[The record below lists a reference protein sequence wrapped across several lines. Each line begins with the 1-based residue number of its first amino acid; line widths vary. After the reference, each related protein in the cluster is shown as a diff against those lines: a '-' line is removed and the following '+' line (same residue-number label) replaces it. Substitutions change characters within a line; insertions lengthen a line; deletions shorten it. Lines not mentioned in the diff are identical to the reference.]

1 MNQNDDQLNALLRE
15 AAERLTLLPP
25 TLTPN
30 IERRLRTAIWRRR
43 IVATVTLAASIAGIW
58 LASHLAFP
66 PMPPTPMLVK
76 TEPPPQAP
84 KPARP
89 DVRITFPKDANVIA
103 VPIESDNP
111 NVTVVMVYQAVRPTP
126 KHRSDQ

>member
-1 MNQNDDQLNALLRE
+1 MNDDQIDSLLRE
-15 AAERLTLLPP
+15 AVERLTPLPP
-25 TLTPN
+25 TLTPS
-30 IERRLRTAIWRRR
+30 IERRIHAAVWRRR
-43 IVATVTLAASIAGIW
+43 LVASMALAASIAGIW
-58 LASHLAFP
+58 FASHLAFP
-66 PMPPTPMLVK
+66 PPTPAPMLAKV
-76 TEPPPQAP
+76 EPA

-126 KHRSDQ
+126 KHRSEQ